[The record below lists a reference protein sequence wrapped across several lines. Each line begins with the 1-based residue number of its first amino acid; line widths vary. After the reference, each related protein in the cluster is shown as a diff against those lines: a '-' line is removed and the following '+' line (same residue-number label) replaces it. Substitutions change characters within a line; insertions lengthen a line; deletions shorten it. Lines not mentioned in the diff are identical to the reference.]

1 MKKIIA
7 TVLAMVM
14 ALALC
19 TTAFAAMPEGA
30 TKVNPD
36 QGKTLKETYYKLGD
50 EYYTD
55 EECTKLVTAEVK
67 AVLENGGYEA
77 ITLKQYKAAAAA
89 TCTAD
94 GWAVNVY
101 IDKDNNLYVK
111 ADDVKAYEDKY
122 EETLLATKTA
132 VYVGTKMENVVKYY
146 AAGTAA
152 DTTSEIKLAK
162 GHVLVKT
169 DDTYGTSKA
178 TVYKCILCNGT
189 YALESTIT
197 TDADK
202 AAVKTAGRI
211 NYQPTNNTQAMFDKG
226 YLNATEASAG
236 VYVELKAGTT
246 TGTTNTTKPSPKTFD
261 AGIAMYVGMALTSV
275 AGSAV
280 VIGKKKEF

>member
-19 TTAFAAMPEGA
+19 TTAFAAI
-30 TKVNPD
+30 TKVEAG
-36 QGKTLKETYYKLGD
+36 QGKTLKETYYTDGD
-50 EYYTD
+50 GKYFTD
-55 EECTKLVTAEVK
+55 KEGTKLVTA
-67 AVLENGGYEA
+67 AVQEILENEGYEA

-101 IDKDNNLYVK
+101 IDKDNHLYVK
-111 ADDVKAYEDKY
+111 ADDVEAYEDKY

-146 AAGTAA
+146 AASPAA

-178 TVYKCILCNGT
+178 TVYKCILCGTT
-189 YALESTIT
+189 YALSTDLT
-197 TDADK
+197 EAADK
-202 AAVKTAGRI
+202 TATAKADRI
-211 NYQPTNNTQAMFDKG
+211 SYTPTNNTQAMFDKG
-226 YLNATEASAG
+226 YLNATEA
-236 VYVELKAGTT
+236 EAGTYVVLT
-246 TGTTNTTKPSPKTFD
+246 AGSTDTKTDTNKSPKTFD

>member
-19 TTAFAAMPEGA
+19 TTAFADIA
-30 TKVNPD
+30 KVEAGT
-36 QGKTLKETYYKLGD
+36 GKTLKETYY
-50 EYYTD
+50 TD
-55 EECTKLVTAEVK
+55 GNGNYFTDKDGTKLVTA
-67 AVLENGGYEA
+67 AVQEILENGGYEA

-111 ADDVKAYEDKY
+111 ADDVEAYNDKY
-122 EETLLATKTA
+122 DEDLLSNAEEHFI
-132 VYVGTKMENVVKYY
+132 GTKMENVVKYY
-146 AAGTAA
+146 EAGEAS
-152 DTTSEIKLAK
+152 DTDLEVKLNK
-162 GHVLVKT
+162 GHVIVKT
-169 DDTYGTSKA
+169 DATYGESKA
-178 TVYKCILCNGT
+178 PVYKCILCGTT
-189 YALESTIT
+189 YALSTELT
-197 TDADK
+197 ETADK
-202 AAVKTAGRI
+202 TATAKADRI
-211 NYQPTNNTQAMFDKG
+211 SYTPTNNTQAMFDKG
-226 YLNATEASAG
+226 YLNATEAVEGTYVVLTAG
-236 VYVELKAGTT
+236 STD
-246 TGTTNTTKPSPKTFD
+246 TKTDGKDSPKTFD

>member
-30 TKVNPD
+30 TKVETA
-36 QGKTLKETYYKLGD
+36 GKETYYKLGD

-55 EECTKLVTAEVK
+55 EECTKMVTAAVKEVL
-67 AVLENGGYEA
+67 AAGGYEKLS
-77 ITLKQYKAAAAA
+77 LKAYKSAAAA

-101 IDKDNNLYVK
+101 IDADKDLYVK
-111 ADDVKAYEDKY
+111 ADDVDAYEDKY
-122 EETLLATKTA
+122 DETLLTTKTA
-132 VYVGTKMENVVKYY
+132 IYVGTKMENVVKYY
-146 AAGTAA
+146 EAGNAA
-152 DTTSEIKLAK
+152 DTTLEVKLAK

-211 NYQPTNNTQAMFDKG
+211 NYQTTNNTQAMFDKG

-246 TGTTNTTKPSPKTFD
+246 TGTTDTTKPSPKTFD

>member
-19 TTAFAAMPEGA
+19 TTAFAAMPDGA
-30 TKVNPD
+30 EAVVTA
-36 QGKTLKETYYKLGD
+36 GKETYYKLGD

-55 EECTKLVTAEVK
+55 EECTKMVTAAVKEVL
-67 AVLENGGYEA
+67 AAGGYEKLS
-77 ITLKQYKAAAAA
+77 LKAYKSAAAA

-101 IDKDNNLYVK
+101 IDAAKNLYVK
-111 ADDVKAYEDKY
+111 ADDVDAYNDKY
-122 EETLLATKTA
+122 DENLLDGADK
-132 VYVGTKMENVVKYY
+132 VFVGTKMDNVVKYLK
-146 AAGTAA
+146 ADETAV
-152 DTTSEIKLAK
+152 KLAK

-189 YALESTIT
+189 YALENTIT

-246 TGTTNTTKPSPKTFD
+246 TGTTTDTNKSPKTFD

>member
-19 TTAFAAMPEGA
+19 TTAFADVVAAGDG
-30 TKVNPD
+30 KV
-36 QGKTLKETYYKLGD
+36 LKETYYEKDG
-50 EYYTD
+50 EFYTD
-55 EECTKLVTAEVK
+55 KDCTKLVTAEVK
-67 AVLENGGYEA
+67 EVLENGGYEA

-101 IDKDNNLYVK
+101 IDADKNLYVK
-111 ADDVKAYEDKY
+111 AADVAAYNDKY
-122 EETLLATKTA
+122 DEDLLSTA
-132 VYVGTKMENVVKYY
+132 AERFIGTKMANVEKYLE
-146 AAGTAA
+146 AGN
-152 DTTSEIKLAK
+152 TTTPVDVKLAK

-169 DDTYGTSKA
+169 DDVYGESKA
-178 TVYKCILCNGT
+178 TVYKCVLCNTT
-189 YALESTIT
+189 YVAEDDVIGNAT
-197 TDADK
+197 DK
-202 AAVKTAGRI
+202 AATAKLTRI
-211 NYQPTNNTQAMFDKG
+211 NYVEKDAAGIAVFDKG
-226 YLNATEASAG
+226 YLNATLATAG
-236 VYVELKAGTT
+236 TYIEIKAGTAT
-246 TGTTNTTKPSPKTFD
+246 DTKTDGKDSPKTFD

>member
-1 MKKIIA
+1 MKKIVA
-7 TVLAMVM
+7 VVLAMVM

-19 TTAFAAMPEGA
+19 TTAFAAMADGA
-30 TKVNPD
+30 TKVEPD
-36 QGKTLKETYYKLGD
+36 PGKTLKETYYKLGD

-55 EECTKLVTAEVK
+55 EECTKMVTAAVKEVLV
-67 AVLENGGYEA
+67 AGGYEKLS
-77 ITLKQYKAAAAA
+77 LKAYKSAAAA

-101 IDKDNNLYVK
+101 IDAAKNLYVK
-111 ADDVKAYEDKY
+111 ADDVDAYNDKY
-122 EETLLATKTA
+122 DEDLLDGADV
-132 VYVGTKMENVVKYY
+132 VYVGTKMDNVVKYLK
-146 AAGTAA
+146 A
-152 DTTSEIKLAK
+152 DETEVKLAK

-211 NYQPTNNTQAMFDKG
+211 NYQTTNNTQAMFDKG

-246 TGTTNTTKPSPKTFD
+246 TGTTTGNTTSPKTFD

>member
-19 TTAFAAMPEGA
+19 TTAFAALAEGA
-30 TKVNPD
+30 TKVEPD
-36 QGKTLKETYYKLGD
+36 DGKTLKETYYKLNN

-55 EECTKLVTAEVK
+55 EECTKMVTAAVKEVLT
-67 AVLENGGYEA
+67 AGGYEKLS
-77 ITLKQYKAAAAA
+77 LKAYKSAAAA

-101 IDKDNNLYVK
+101 IDAAKNLYVK
-111 ADDVKAYEDKY
+111 ADDVDAYNDKY
-122 EETLLATKTA
+122 DEDLLDGADV
-132 VYVGTKMENVVKYY
+132 VYVGTKMDNVVKYLK
-146 AAGTAA
+146 ADETAV
-152 DTTSEIKLAK
+152 KLAK

-211 NYQPTNNTQAMFDKG
+211 NYQTTNNTQAMFDKG

-246 TGTTNTTKPSPKTFD
+246 TGTTTETNKSPKTFD